1 MQKLLRIF
9 FLASI
14 FFCDSCQEPTQKNV
28 PAEKLP
34 EDSVSFFPV
43 TEFIKGQVKEIEDLP
58 VTPLKININ
67 GARHDSIWINKK
79 DIIKYAEPFL
89 HPEIDSSSLAN
100 LFIGKSF
107 LDQTIDAFTFSYDPK
122 AKLPDSIKLTHW
134 DVYIDPQKNT
144 VLRIYMVKN
153 DSIDSRGVITQL
165 TWVADK
171 WFSIRNIIKTP
182 GGEPEIKEQIFK
194 WDFDE

>member
-1 MQKLLRIF
+1 MQKLLRII
-9 FLASI
+9 FLSWI
-14 FFCDSCQEPTQKNV
+14 FFCNSCQEPTRKNV

-43 TEFIKGQVKEIEDLP
+43 TEFIKGQIKEIEYLP
-58 VTPLKININ
+58 VTPLKIDID
-67 GARHDSIWINKK
+67 GARHDSSWIDKK
-79 DIIKYAEPFL
+79 DIKKYAEPFL
-89 HPEIDSSSLAN
+89 HPEIDSLSLAN

-107 LDQTIDAFTFSYDPK
+107 LDQTIDAFTFSYDAK

-134 DVYIDPQKNT
+134 DVYIDPHKNK
-144 VLRIYMVKN
+144 VQRIYMIKSDAIN
-153 DSIDSRGVITQL
+153 SRSVTTQL
-165 TWVADK
+165 TWMAGK
-171 WFSIRNIIKTP
+171 WFSIRNIIQLP